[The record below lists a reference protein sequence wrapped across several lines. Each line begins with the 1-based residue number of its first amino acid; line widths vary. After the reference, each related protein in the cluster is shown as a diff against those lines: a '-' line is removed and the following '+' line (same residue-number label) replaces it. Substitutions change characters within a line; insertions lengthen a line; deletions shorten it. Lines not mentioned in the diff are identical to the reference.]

1 MAFDLACRF
10 VLTVVLS
17 NNKRTIVLIVAYSI
31 DTTCR
36 RSATDDDDDVA
47 VAVEVDLPFV
57 SCLFPSSF
65 SFWRSKVGKRERK
78 RESYPTPP

>member
-31 DTTCR
+31 DTPCHHIYYILIIIFY
-36 RSATDDDDDVA
+36 D
-47 VAVEVDLPFV
+47 
-57 SCLFPSSF
+57 
-65 SFWRSKVGKRERK
+65 
-78 RESYPTPP
+78 